1 MQFKTNPGNRSSSPG
16 EITARVTRLPLEI
29 DDEIIVRSLSNM
41 AHRAKSRIIGAV
53 HGEFVLIREPV
64 VKINERISTTI
75 EDDFMCHYFKDGSLY
90 NFQSRT
96 IRYFDGDIV
105 SIQYP
110 REIELQQVRRH
121 RRIRVNIET
130 EFSLVGVSDSFFGDM
145 IDISQGGCRLVLHAL
160 VPMVKG
166 TSASLSFSLP
176 NEEAV
181 ERLRCSVM
189 SLKYVK
195 SREITEIGVSFS
207 GPAGELQ
214 KIIRFCDFCMFFDV
228 E

>member
-1 MQFKTNPGNRSSSPG
+1 MQSKANPGNRSSSPG
-16 EITARVTRLPLEI
+16 EITTRVSRLPLEI

-64 VKINERISTTI
+64 VMINERISTTI
-75 EDDFMCHYFKDGSLY
+75 EDSFICHYFKEGSLY
-90 NFQSRT
+90 NFQSRIT
-96 IRYFDGDIV
+96 KYFDGNIV

-110 REIELQQVRRH
+110 GEIELKQVRRH

-130 EFSLVGVSDSFFGDM
+130 EFSLVGISDSFFGDM

-160 VPMVKG
+160 VPMTRG
-166 TSASLSFSLP
+166 TRANLSFSLP

-181 ERLRCSVM
+181 ERIRCSVM
-189 SLKYVK
+189 SLKYMK
-195 SREITEIGVSFS
+195 SCEITEIGVSFS
-207 GPAGELQ
+207 GPVGELQ
-214 KIIRFCDFCMFFDV
+214 KITRFCDFCMFFDV